1 MLDPSNPNLY
11 HRRDE
16 DRVDRGVWPEPIAG
30 PDGFLFEYKIPD
42 DGIGRRLLF
51 KKANLPD
58 YENPMDA
65 NRDNVYEVTIVL
77 QDTDGARGT
86 KNVRITVMNVDENG
100 KLVLMP
106 EQPDSGMPVVA
117 TLTDPDG
124 VEYITDWKWHESSSR
139 IDEFP
144 TTDHNRD
151 GVIDRLVMGATRDE
165 YTRASRQLRVG
176 DGGLPGRL
184 QHGGRPGDRPRRE
197 EQ

>member
-1 MLDPSNPNLY
+1 M
-11 HRRDE
+11 
-16 DRVDRGVWPEPIAG
+16 
-30 PDGFLFEYKIPD
+30 
-42 DGIGRRLLF
+42 LF

-65 NRDNVYEVTIVL
+65 NEDNVYEVTIVL
-77 QDTDGARGT
+77 RDNDGAQGT
-86 KNVRITVMNVDENG
+86 MNVRFTVNNVDEKG
-100 KLVLMP
+100 KLELSP
-106 EQPDSGMPVVA
+106 EDPDSGMPVVA

-165 YTRASRQLRVG
+165 HTGKVG
-176 DGGLPGRL
+176 NYVWAMVDYRDGYSMEDD
-184 QHGGRPGDRPRRE
+184 PGDRPRRE